1 MEIGECFQF
10 LKLAW
15 VIVGASG
22 ESVKK
27 LRNAQFH
34 KFYLKK
40 PCGSQS
46 QYSEGNDICHKRFEI

>member
-10 LKLAW
+10 SKLAW

-27 LRNAQFH
+27 LRKAKFH

-40 PCGSQS
+40 PCSSQS
-46 QYSEGNDICHKRFEI
+46 Q